1 MKILNAYRIEYFLVE
16 TDDEDY
22 DTYRRNVNGN
32 KDSWEVLMGES
43 WESTYDNDELED
55 LFQECLKYNAI

>member
-1 MKILNAYRIEYFLVE
+1 MKILKAYRIEYFLVE

-43 WESTYDNDELED
+43 WESTYDNNELEY
-55 LFQECLKYNAI
+55 LFQEWIKYNAI